1 MLKRLI
7 LASAGLLALT
17 GMACAADM
25 PVKAAPLPP
34 PPPPFSWTGFYI
46 GGQVGWARAHDDASI
61 VNPGVPVAINLPFTV
76 EMDGVIGGAHVGYNL
91 QYGMWVFGVEGSVD
105 WADLNKSFTVGIC
118 PLFCGSATTDI
129 GIQGSVRG
137 RLGVAFD
144 RVLLYASGGLAIA
157 DITNT
162 YDTTAFGG
170 GFASIGGTRTGWTAG
185 AGAAWAVTNNWSVRA
200 EYRHSDFGDVVDK
213 SNVAFFPATN
223 LNRHV
228 TEDQVQVGFSY
239 RFGP

>member
-1 MLKRLI
+1 MWKCLTF
-7 LASAGLLALT
+7 AGATLVALT
-17 GMACAADM
+17 GIATAADM
-25 PVKAAPLPP
+25 PVKAPLPP

-61 VNPGVPVAINLPFTV
+61 VNPGIPVAINLPFTV
-76 EMDGVIGGAHVGYNL
+76 DVDGVIGGAHVGYNL
-91 QYGMWVFGVEGSVD
+91 QYGMWVLGVEGTVD
-105 WADLNKSFTVGIC
+105 GSDLNKSFTVGIC
-118 PLFCGSATTDI
+118 PLFCGSATTKV
-129 GIQGSVRG
+129 GIQGSVQG
-137 RLGVAFD
+137 HVGVAFD
-144 RVLLYASGGLAIA
+144 RVLLYATGGLAIA

-185 AGAAWAVTNNWSVRA
+185 AGGAFAVTNNWSVRV
-200 EYRHSDFGDVVDK
+200 EYRHSDFGDIVDK
-213 SNVAFFPATN
+213 SSIAFFPATN

-239 RFGP
+239 KVGN